1 MYCNYSQQW
10 EIYDVSWG
18 ISEEANPDMH
28 LFIEFCIIMFR
39 VLKHC
44 RGKKNEEL
52 NSYIITK
59 I

>member
-28 LFIEFCIIMFR
+28 LLFARHGRALMGESPKCA
-39 VLKHC
+39 
-44 RGKKNEEL
+44 
-52 NSYIITK
+52 
-59 I
+59 

>member
-39 VLKHC
+39 VLKQV
-44 RGKKNEEL
+44 KNEEL